1 MKIRKIPLLLLPLLL
16 CGCSGTQLLSKPKP
30 DFDKT
35 YEISAEI
42 DYGKYSATADITR
55 NGSGDWN
62 FSFSEPEYLM
72 GVEFKLSE
80 DGMTASLGD
89 ISVKAEENSMY
100 TMIPDTIAS
109 VLDALPSLTAESI
122 TDNEGI
128 LTMNTDISGDKA
140 VVTADTS
147 GNLLT
152 LKCPSQRL
160 SVKFSGQQEI
170 AVTQTSETFEFII
183 E

>member
-16 CGCSGTQLLSKPKP
+16 CGCSGTQLLSKPTP

-42 DYGKYSATADITR
+42 DYGKYTATADITR
-55 NGSGDWN
+55 NGNGNWT

-72 GVEFKLSE
+72 GVELILKD

-89 ISVKAEENSMY
+89 ISVTADGNSMY

-109 VLDALPSLTAESI
+109 VLDALPSLAADSI

-128 LTMNTDISGDKA
+128 LTMNTYIRGDKA
-140 VVTADTS
+140 VVTSDTN

-160 SVKFSGQQEI
+160 SVKFSGLQEI
-170 AVTQTSETFEFII
+170 DRKSVV
-183 E
+183 